1 MNSSY
6 ETPKY
11 AGFWIRA
18 LAFQIDISIIALPIC
33 LIGTMSIVLLAF
45 LNLPFHFPVKI
56 FILMFLV
63 ILPVYFVS
71 STMSSGQATL
81 GKRTCNIYVG
91 NALDKSPISF
101 IQTIGRLAFVSLLFV
116 PKFLSKLNPS
126 ANTSQNLIFL
136 IWALFILFSFLLF
149 MSALTREKTA
159 FHDLIFKT
167 RVFRGVPEKNKSD
180 FDANC
185 HPQYILFPMLL
196 AFYSIVL
203 PIFTTTSKSLV
214 LLILTL
220 LYSILFFIFLFY
232 YKRRNNRIYEKFSFF
247 KTLPYIKQ
255 FLLYLSPA
263 ILLVM
268 LNYGLIFYIKL
279 QMS

>member
-18 LAFQIDISIIALPIC
+18 FAFQIDLSIIALPIC
-33 LIGTMSIVLLAF
+33 LIGTMSMLL
-45 LNLPFHFPVKI
+45 LNCLNVPFHFPVKI

-63 ILPVYFVS
+63 ILPAYFVY

-81 GKRTCNIYVG
+81 GKRACNIYVG
-91 NALDKSPISF
+91 NALDKSQITFS
-101 IQTIGRLAFVSLLFV
+101 QTIGRLAFISLMFV
-116 PKFLSKLNPS
+116 PKFLSKLNS
-126 ANTSQNLIFL
+126 STNTSQNLIFL
-136 IWALFILFSFLLF
+136 IWVLFILFSCLLF

-167 RVFRGVPEKNKSD
+167 RVFRGVPKKNNSD
-180 FDANC
+180 FDTNC
-185 HPQYILFPMLL
+185 HPQYILFPLL
-196 AFYSIVL
+196 LVFYSTVL

-214 LLILTL
+214 LLIFTL
-220 LYSILFFIFLFY
+220 LYSIFFSIFLIY
-232 YKRRNNRIYEKFSFF
+232 YKRTNQQIYEKYSFF

-263 ILLVM
+263 ILLVI
-268 LNYGLIFYIKL
+268 LNYSLIFYIKL